1 MMRRCLILLTLLA
14 GVCFPARAD
23 GELEK
28 LVRDVLTLRQSGSDE
43 VVKASLAEDYRWTL
57 MTEVGLW
64 QEGECTFEDDYEVF
78 SLNDFAVDIAEQRVG
93 ETRSAGLFCN
103 GLDKQYQHSFIEK
116 SLRAGA
122 RIHYLLPERSGAQ
135 EVVLVPLH
143 PDAAWQVSLVS
154 GGQDVPATRTEDGCF
169 RFVCPAGE
177 DGLLHLYVEND
188 GPGAQSLVILNYN
201 SRQ

>member
-1 MMRRCLILLTLLA
+1 MMRRILILLTLLA
-14 GVCFPARAD
+14 GACFPARAD

-28 LVRDVLTLRQSGSDE
+28 LVQDVLLLRAEGTDE
-43 VVKASLAEDYRWTL
+43 AVKASLAADYRWTL

-64 QEGECTFEDDYEVF
+64 QEGECTFEDDYEEF

-93 ETRSAGLFCN
+93 KTRSAGLFCN
-103 GLDKQYQHSFIEK
+103 GLDKQYKHSFIEK

-135 EVVLVPLH
+135 EVVVVPLH
-143 PDAAWQVSLVS
+143 PDASWQVSLVS
-154 GGQDVPATRTEDGCF
+154 GGKTIPAERTREGCF
-169 RFVCPAGE
+169 RFACPAGE
-177 DGLLHLYVEND
+177 DGILHLYVEND
-188 GPGAQSLVILNYN
+188 GPGAQSMVILNYN